1 MSMTYSEAIEELKIA
16 LDSKGTGY
24 GCLDKYTLRMSIKS
38 LKNQEKIKAIVT
50 DKRKQYREG
59 WEEIEQI
66 LRSDE
71 E

>member
-1 MSMTYSEAIEELKIA
+1 MKQEELQTILENHKHWWNE
-16 LDSKGTGY
+16 D
-24 GCLDKYTLRMSIKS
+24 C
-38 LKNQEKIKAIVT
+38 
-50 DKRKQYREG
+50 EG